1 MLDMFKTPCTDM
13 KGKIQSLALHSL
25 SRVPPTSEEAAE
37 LHTFFL
43 TYGQAEISEP
53 KERVWMGDT
62 RIEKTM
68 LIFPQERKCIF
79 FNLPVYG
86 WIKEFYDVYTVSIKR
101 YSVVI

>member
-68 LIFPQERKCIF
+68 LMFPQERKCVF
-79 FNLPVYG
+79 F
-86 WIKEFYDVYTVSIKR
+86 
-101 YSVVI
+101 

>member
-13 KGKIQSLALHSL
+13 KGKRQSLALHSL

-43 TYGQAEISEP
+43 TYGQAEISEQ

-68 LIFPQERKCIF
+68 LMFPQERKCVF
-79 FNLPVYG
+79 F
-86 WIKEFYDVYTVSIKR
+86 
-101 YSVVI
+101 